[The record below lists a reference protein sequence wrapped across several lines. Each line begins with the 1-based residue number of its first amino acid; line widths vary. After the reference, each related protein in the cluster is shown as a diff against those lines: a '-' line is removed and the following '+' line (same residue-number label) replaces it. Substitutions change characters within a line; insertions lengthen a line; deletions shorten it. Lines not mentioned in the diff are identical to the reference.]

1 MNEDTLPAKSLNCLH
16 EKICANLNAFRG
28 NSQFSDVTLVT
39 SDGETFPAH
48 KIILSAQSP
57 VLAAMFSNKQFAE
70 NRDNQVKFENIDKE
84 MMPSFLDFIYGGDVT
99 LVKKY
104 AMELFEV
111 AHQVSSF

>member
-1 MNEDTLPAKSLNCLH
+1 MKENKLSAKSVNGLH
-16 EKICANLNAFRG
+16 EKICAKLNAFRG

-57 VLAAMFSNKQFAE
+57 VLAAMFSNKKFIE
-70 NRDNQVKFENIDKE
+70 NRDNQVKFENINKE
-84 MMPSFLDFIYGGDVT
+84 MMESFLDFIYGGDVT
-99 LVKKY
+99 LVEKY
-104 AMELFEV
+104 AVELFEV